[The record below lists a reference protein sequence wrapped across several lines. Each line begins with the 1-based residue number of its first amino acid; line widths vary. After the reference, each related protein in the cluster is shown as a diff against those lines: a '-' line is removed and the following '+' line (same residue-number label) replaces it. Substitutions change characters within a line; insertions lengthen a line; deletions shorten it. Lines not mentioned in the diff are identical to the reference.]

1 MKCTCWKCSHF
12 DSEHRWCEKY
22 LSVVL
27 NTTQG
32 KCEGFRKGKNM
43 KTIVDENGEIVEV
56 QDENEIAEQK
66 LMEVGAI
73 DKNTYD
79 FLEEYLTAQE
89 RYETFKFVLE
99 KAMRENGIKSW
110 KNDYFTATVKDD
122 SVQMRVDTAK
132 LKESGLYEQ
141 YSKMVP
147 VKGGLQIRFK
157 DQRKD

>member
-1 MKCTCWKCSHF
+1 M
-12 DSEHRWCEKY
+12 
-22 LSVVL
+22 SVVL

>member
-1 MKCTCWKCSHF
+1 
-12 DSEHRWCEKY
+12 
-22 LSVVL
+22 
-27 NTTQG
+27 
-32 KCEGFRKGKNM
+32 M

>member
-1 MKCTCWKCSHF
+1 MKCTCWKCAHF
-12 DSEHRWCEKY
+12 DPEHRWCEKY
-22 LSVVL
+22 LGVVL

-89 RYETFKFVLE
+89 RYETFRYILE
-99 KAMRENGIKSW
+99 KAMKENNIKSW
-110 KNDYFTATVKDD
+110 KNDYFTATLKED
-122 SVQMRVDTAK
+122 SVSTRVDTAK
-132 LKESGLYEQ
+132 LKESGMYEQ
-141 YSKMVP
+141 FTKLVP
-147 VKGGLQIRFK
+147 VKGGLTIKFK
-157 DQRKD
+157 DQRK